1 MSAAMKLKGL
11 ILTSLFLTSL
21 FVAALLAATL
31 IAPVVLDQATVRAET
46 TSRLSALS
54 GGKVELSG
62 PIRISY
68 FPDVTFEAGKVSI
81 QGLKRQDGVSGVTA
95 DKLSARLSWWQ
106 LLQGKFE
113 IDELTLEGAR
123 LTVRSPSA
131 KSASHEPSA
140 SNKTE
145 WLDIL
150 KRAPVARLIVE
161 RGTIIFAREANEPEP
176 ANDAIT
182 DINASFS
189 VKRGEGTVSGRGSF
203 LWRQKKLAFDV
214 ATGKP
219 LRVATTA
226 KLPIELK
233 LVGGLIKASLN
244 GDLTIA
250 DGLQVSGQQDVRIS
264 DLRRFSA
271 WLGYPIPPG
280 RGLGT
285 FTVAGAFSWKGLVL
299 AYNNAAVTLDGN
311 EAVGSLSLNLANSR
325 PIIEGTLDL
334 EELSLSSYFSNAPR
348 PAKDDHTFRKFFDLT
363 LLQYFDADLRLSSGK
378 IWLGKPIAGRT
389 AITLSVSSRQLVA
402 EIAELEIFGGTAT
415 GHLEI
420 DATTSFP
427 RLVLKGNLAKISA
440 TDLISSFS
448 AVELLKANADIS
460 FDISAQGRSL
470 DHIVRSITGKASLK
484 VNGDGIAMVNLK
496 RVFSAAKSEILIG
509 WNKEMLGETGFDSL
523 EVSFA
528 AKNGT
533 IQSEDFIMKTGSQTY
548 WGGGDIVL
556 PTNTIDWRLCVNAAS
571 NSDKKSSDSNANDQV
586 LTLSIRGPWSL
597 PTIQLGGQMPT
608 TLKKSIGPPGSK
620 KDEDGLQIM
629 KASPG

>member
-11 ILTSLFLTSL
+11 ILTSLFLTIL

-31 IAPVVLDQATVRAET
+31 IVPVLLDQATVRAET
-46 TSRLSALS
+46 TTRLSALS

-68 FPDVTFEAGKVSI
+68 FPDITFEAGKVSI
-81 QGLKRQDGVSGVTA
+81 QGLKRQDGVSDVTA
-95 DKLSARLSWWQ
+95 DKLSVRLSWWQ
-106 LLQGKFE
+106 LLHGKVE
-113 IDELTLEGAR
+113 IDELTLEGPR
-123 LTVRSPSA
+123 LTARSPSA
-131 KSASHEPSA
+131 KTAPHEPNA
-140 SNKTE
+140 SNKAE

-150 KRAPVARLIVE
+150 KRAPIATLIVE
-161 RGTIIFAREANEPEP
+161 RGTIIFAREADEPEP
-176 ANDAIT
+176 AKDAIK

-189 VKRGEGTVSGRGSF
+189 VKRGEGTVSGKGSF

-226 KLPIELK
+226 KLPIELN
-233 LVGGLIKASLN
+233 LVGALIKTSLN
-244 GDLTIA
+244 GALTIA
-250 DGLQVSGQQDVRIS
+250 DGLQVSGQQDVRIA
-264 DLRRFSA
+264 DLRRFAS

-285 FTVAGAFSWKGLVL
+285 FTAAGVFSWKGLML
-299 AYNNAAVTLDGN
+299 AFSNAAVTLDGN
-311 EAVGSLSLNLANSR
+311 EAVGSLSLNLEKSR

-334 EELSLSSYFSNAPR
+334 QEFSLNNYFSDVPR
-348 PAKDDHTFRKFFDLT
+348 PAKEDHTFRKFFDLT

-378 IWLGKPIAGRT
+378 ILLGKPVAGRT
-389 AITLSVSSRQLVA
+389 AITLSVTSRQLVA
-402 EIAELEIFGGTAT
+402 EIAELEIFDGTAT

-427 RLVLKGNLAKISA
+427 RLVLKGNLSEISA
-440 TDLISSFS
+440 TDLIKSFS
-448 AVELLKANADIS
+448 AIQLLKGIADIS

-470 DHIVRSITGKASLK
+470 DHLVRSITGKASLK
-484 VNGDGIAMVNLK
+484 LSGDGIAMVNMK

-509 WNKEMLGETGFDSL
+509 WNKDMLGETGFDSL
-523 EVSFA
+523 DVSFA

-533 IQSEDFIMKTGSQTY
+533 IRSEDFIMKTGRQTY

-556 PTNTIDWRLCVNAAS
+556 PTNSIDWRLCVNAAS
-571 NSDKKSSDSNANDQV
+571 NSENKSSDSNANDQV

-597 PTIQLGGQMPT
+597 PTIQLDGQMPT
-608 TLKKSIGPPGSK
+608 THKKSIGPPGSK
-620 KDEDGLQIM
+620 KDENGLQIM